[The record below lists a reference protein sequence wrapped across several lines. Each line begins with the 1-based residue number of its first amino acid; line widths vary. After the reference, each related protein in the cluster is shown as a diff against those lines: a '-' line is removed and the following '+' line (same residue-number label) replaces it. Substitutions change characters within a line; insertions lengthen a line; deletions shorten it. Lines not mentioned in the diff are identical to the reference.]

1 MKYSMQKSAIAAALS
16 SVLLVAACGPSPQVG
31 SPNTTNNGEQ
41 KEQLLNKDKET
52 GTASADVREV
62 DALESEQLAD
72 QSLRSVKSDDQVIQ
86 HAEKARQQVV
96 KLEEKIHAQR
106 KAAYMESA
114 KVKMAAGQSSVRHH
128 LSHNTSAPV
137 MPFSNRENYSH
148 NADNPFNLTAEQP
161 VSTFSIDVDTAS
173 YSNVR
178 RILNQG
184 TLPPSD
190 AVRVEEM
197 INYFSYN
204 YAQPETGPFS
214 VYSEIGPSPFN
225 AQKHLIHI
233 GIQGDKM
240 QDSARPAANLVFLV
254 DVSGSMNSANKLGLL
269 KNALKM
275 LSRQL
280 TENDSVAIVV
290 YAGAAGTV
298 LEPTKGDNNAAIAD
312 ALTRLSAGGST
323 NGGAG
328 IELAYSLAKQSFI
341 KDGINRVILATDGD
355 FNVGMVNQ
363 QALKNRVEQQ
373 RKSGVSLSILGF
385 GRGNYNDAL
394 MQELAQNGNGNA
406 FYIDNLNEARKV
418 LVEELSSTLVTIA
431 KDVKIQV
438 EFNPSIVS
446 EYRLIGYE
454 TRALKR
460 EDFNNDKIDAGDIGA
475 GHTVTA
481 IYEISLRGSAN
492 QSVDPLRYQS
502 AHNKKQQTT
511 ALNENAD
518 VLNELAFLKLRYK
531 LPQQNSSKLIEIP
544 INSADIK
551 TSLQD
556 TSETFQFSAA
566 VAGFGQL
573 LRGGEHLSSMDITKV
588 IKLAQQSK
596 GLDKHGYR
604 GEFINIV
611 KLADALTPQLAEK
624 PSLKQ

>member
-1 MKYSMQKSAIAAALS
+1 MKDSIQKTAQVAALC
-16 SVLLVAACGPSPQVG
+16 SVLLVTACGPNPQVDN
-31 SPNTTNNGEQ
+31 PDKVNNDQ
-41 KEQLLNKDKET
+41 PKEQPLIKDKEIGAQVT
-52 GTASADVREV
+52 DIKVVAAM
-62 DALESEQLAD
+62 ESEQRPEQRLRLEKRKAD
-72 QSLRSVKSDDQVIQ
+72 YMEGAATKMALVQPSLRHTLTPHDVTVPT
-86 HAEKARQQVV
+86 
-96 KLEEKIHAQR
+96 
-106 KAAYMESA
+106 
-114 KVKMAAGQSSVRHH
+114 MA
-128 LSHNTSAPV
+128 L
-137 MPFSNRENYSH
+137 SNRENYAH
-148 NADNPFNLTAEQP
+148 NTDNPFYLVAEQP

-178 RILNQG
+178 RLLNQG
-184 TLPPSD
+184 SLPPVD

-204 YAQPETGPFS
+204 YAQPENGPFS
-214 VYSEIGPSPFN
+214 VYSEVGPSPFN
-225 AQKHLIHI
+225 AQKKLIHI
-233 GIQGDKM
+233 GIQGDKL
-240 QDSARPAANLVFLV
+240 QNSERPAANLVFLL
-254 DVSGSMNSANKLGLL
+254 DVSGSMNSADKLGLL

-275 LSRQL
+275 LSKQL

-298 LEPTKGDNNAAIAD
+298 LEPTKGDNNAAIID

-328 IELAYSLAKQSFI
+328 IELAYRLANQSFI
-341 KDGINRVILATDGD
+341 KGGINRVILATDGD

-363 QALKNRVEQQ
+363 QALKNRIEQQ
-373 RKSGVSLSILGF
+373 RKSGVSLTILGF

-431 KDVKIQV
+431 KDVKIQI
-438 EFNPSIVS
+438 EFNPAIVS

-481 IYEISLRGSAN
+481 IYEISLHGATN

-502 AHNKKQQTT
+502 PENKKQQT
-511 ALNENAD
+511 ADVSENAIA
-518 VLNELAFLKLRYK
+518 LNELAFLKLRYK
-531 LPQQNSSKLIEIP
+531 LPEQESSKLIEIA
-544 INSADIK
+544 INRADIK
-551 TSLQD
+551 ESMQA
-556 TSETFQFSAA
+556 TSEDFQFSAA

-573 LRGGEHLSSMDITKV
+573 LRGGKHLSTMDINK
-588 IKLAQQSK
+588 IIELAQQGK
-596 GLDKHGYR
+596 GTDKHGYR
-604 GEFINIV
+604 GEFINMV
-611 KLADALTPQLAEK
+611 KLADALAPQLTKK
-624 PSLKQ
+624 PTVEEEIGDRVGSK